1 MLVPLLNKFKFQMK
15 SFLLILTLSLI
26 SITLSAQTPDT
37 TLKQLNWS
45 ELENKENASFPVSF
59 NYQKH
64 LIEFVQNYTPKIRN
78 LQKDTVDV
86 QIDVDTAGV
95 ISNVTIVRSAHA
107 WLEHAALDFVR
118 TWPQMVPANQ
128 EGRKVKSRTT
138 IPIVF
143 PYGKE
148 KDK

>member
-1 MLVPLLNKFKFQMK
+1 MK
-15 SFLLILTLSLI
+15 SFLLIFTLSLI
-26 SITLSAQTPDT
+26 NITLSAQTTPDT
-37 TLKQLNWS
+37 TFKQLNWS
-45 ELENKENASFPVSF
+45 ELENKENASFPLSF

-64 LIEFVQNYTPKIRN
+64 LTEFVKNYSPKIRN
-78 LQKDTVDV
+78 LQKDTVAV
-86 QIDVDTAGV
+86 QIDVDTSGV

-107 WLEHAALDFVR
+107 RLDQAALDFVK

-128 EGRKVKSRTT
+128 NGRKVKIRTS

-143 PYGKE
+143 TTGKE